1 MTNSNLRDFGNFHAN
16 LAQSAY
22 TGRPSNFPFDSQRD
36 SDKDLLNSGQ
46 SLYFDFSQDNKFY
59 NKDKKEWEI
68 TPGGKHLPHNGK
80 VYLQPDPELHTI
92 EDTMDLQLP
101 NANGGYRQEKY
112 VRKRYQKG
120 LLTDE

>member
-1 MTNSNLRDFGNFHAN
+1 MTNSNLKDFGNFHAN
-16 LAQSAY
+16 LAQLAY

-68 TPGGKHLPHNGK
+68 TPGGKNLPHNGK
-80 VYLQPDPELHTI
+80 IYLQPDPDLHTI
-92 EDTMDLQLP
+92 EDRWISSFLILMEDIVKKNMYA
-101 NANGGYRQEKY
+101 NAIK
-112 VRKRYQKG
+112 KG
-120 LLTDE
+120 S